1 MCMWGEGVDQND
13 FSGPR
18 VSQGGSVFSLALKLL
33 NTIQRDDLTSTSVS
47 RLCFLGVLSGTLKAD
62 GADKGPKAELWE
74 APLLHPSKPVA
85 WPPSC
90 RLRGQSHDTRA
101 PA

>member
-1 MCMWGEGVDQND
+1 MCVCVGGVDQND

-47 RLCFLGVLSGTLKAD
+47 RLCFLGVLSGALKAD

-74 APLLHPSKPVA
+74 AFSSLPFKAGSLAPLMSPLGAES
-85 WPPSC
+85 
-90 RLRGQSHDTRA
+90 
-101 PA
+101 

>member
-74 APLLHPSKPVA
+74 APLLRPSKPVA

>member
-1 MCMWGEGVDQND
+1 MCVGGVVCVDQNN

-33 NTIQRDDLTSTSVS
+33 NNIQRDDLTSTSVS
-47 RLCFLGVLSGTLKAD
+47 RLCFLGVLSGALKAD

-74 APLLHPSKPVA
+74 ALSPLPIEAGSL
-85 WPPSC
+85 
-90 RLRGQSHDTRA
+90 A
-101 PA
+101 PLMSPLGAES